1 MDVFFITQEQ
11 SMLKRFILSFA
22 GLALIA
28 MTLHANAAGID
39 EGIEYQLITPPV
51 RTQNENKIEV
61 VELFWYGCPHC
72 YQFEPKLNAWKKNLP
87 ANVEVIRI
95 PAVFG
100 NRKVWELHARAFYAA
115 ELLGV
120 QDKIHEPLF
129 KAIHQDKQKLF
140 TKESLADFFA
150 KQGVNKS
157 EFLDTL
163 YSFGVNMKLNR
174 AIDLTKRYG
183 IDGVPTIIINGR
195 YRTHASLTSGQAG
208 MFKVMDFLIDKEAK
222 ALK

>member
-1 MDVFFITQEQ
+1 
-11 SMLKRFILSFA
+11 MLKRFILSFA
-22 GLALIA
+22 GLVLVA
-28 MTLHANAAGID
+28 MTLQANAAGID
-39 EGIEYQLITPPV
+39 EGIEYQLVTPPV
-51 RTQNENKIEV
+51 RTENENKTEV

-72 YQFEPKLNAWKKNLP
+72 YQFEPKFNAWKKKQP
-87 ANVEVIRI
+87 DNVNVIRI

-100 NRKVWELHARAFYAA
+100 NRPAWELHARAYYAA

-120 QDKIHEPLF
+120 LDKIHGPLF
-129 KAIHQDKQKLF
+129 KALHQEKQKLY
-140 TKESLADFFA
+140 TKDALAAFVE
-150 KQGVNKS
+150 KQGVSKS

-195 YRTHASLTSGQAG
+195 YRTHASLTNGQAG
-208 MFKVMDFLIDKEAK
+208 MFKVMDFLINKDSQARK
-222 ALK
+222 

>member
-1 MDVFFITQEQ
+1 
-11 SMLKRFILSFA
+11 MLKWIRFLFTGLILS
-22 GLALIA
+22 GIA
-28 MTLHANAAGID
+28 MQANASGID
-39 EGIEYQLITPPV
+39 EGIEYQLVTPPV
-51 RTQNENKIEV
+51 RTTSENKIEV
-61 VELFWYGCPHC
+61 VEMFWYGCPHC
-72 YQFEPKLNAWKKNLP
+72 YKFEKPFNAWKKKQSS
-87 ANVEVIRI
+87 NVEVIRI

-100 NRKVWELHARAFYAA
+100 NRRSWELHARAYYAA

-120 QDKIHEPLF
+120 LDKIHTPLF
-129 KAIHQDKQKLF
+129 TAIHQQKQKLL
-140 TKESLADFFA
+140 TKEALADFFE

-195 YRTHASLTSGQAG
+195 YRTHASLTNGQAG
-208 MFKVMDFLIDKEAK
+208 MLKVMDFLINKESQARK
-222 ALK
+222 

>member
-1 MDVFFITQEQ
+1 
-11 SMLKRFILSFA
+11 MLKQFILSFA
-22 GLALIA
+22 SLVLVAIALP
-28 MTLHANAAGID
+28 ANAADFD
-39 EGIEYQLITPPV
+39 EGIEYQLVTPPV
-51 RTQNENKIEV
+51 RTENESKIEV

-72 YQFEPKLNAWKKNLP
+72 YKFEPTFDAWKKKQSSNI
-87 ANVEVIRI
+87 NVIRI

-100 NRKVWELHARAFYAA
+100 NRRAWELHARAYYAA

-120 QDKIHEPLF
+120 LDKIHGPLF

-140 TKESLADFFA
+140 TQEALADFFE

-157 EFLDTL
+157 DFVDTL

-195 YRTHASLTSGQAG
+195 YRTHASLTNGQAG
-208 MFKVMDFLIDKEAK
+208 MIRVMDFLINKESQAK
-222 ALK
+222 Q